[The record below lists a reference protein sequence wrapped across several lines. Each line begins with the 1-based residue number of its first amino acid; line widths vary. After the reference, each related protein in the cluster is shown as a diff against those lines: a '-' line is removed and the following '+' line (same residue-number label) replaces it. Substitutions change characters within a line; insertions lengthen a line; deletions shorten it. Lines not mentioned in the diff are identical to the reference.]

1 MVRTMFDSKL
11 IDLNNEMTVMGA
23 LCEEAIKTA
32 VKALVDYDAAAEKS
46 VRESCVLI
54 DRKEKQIENICLK
67 LLLHEQPVA
76 RDLRTVTAALKMI
89 YDMERIG
96 DQAEDVAQTAKYITK
111 SDRKGKTQVN
121 AMGEAA
127 AKMVTRAIDSFVKRD
142 LLTAKEVID
151 ADDEVDDAFN
161 RVKKELCELMK
172 KGETDAE
179 GLLDVLMA
187 AKYIERIADHAVNIA
202 YWVEYLITGVHSD
215 SLQF

>member
-32 VKALVDYDAAAEKS
+32 VKALVDYDTAAEKS

-54 DRKEKQIENICLK
+54 DRKEKQIEDICLK

-111 SDRKGKTQVN
+111 SDLKGKTQVN
-121 AMGEAA
+121 EMGEAA